1 VAVGE
6 RAGPLGRPGP
16 RERVPG
22 EGLVAGRGPRLA
34 DAPGAGA
41 EGGQAGAASPR
52 IGVLALQGDVLEHLR
67 LLARVGAAALPVK
80 RPGELDGLDGVL
92 LPGGESTT
100 IGRLA
105 SMYGLLEPLRERIR
119 AGLPAFGTCAGAIL
133 LARAAL
139 DAGGRPSPQPLL
151 GVMDMVVRRNA
162 FGSQVASFEAD
173 LGVEGVAGGPM
184 HAVFIRAPW
193 VEHAGTAVR
202 LLATVVP
209 VDREGRRLDARVV
222 VARQG
227 HMLASAFHPELA
239 GDHRLHQ
246 LFVEMAREQPARR

>member
-1 VAVGE
+1 VG
-6 RAGPLGRPGP
+6 GPGRPGP

-22 EGLVAGRGPRLA
+22 EGLVEGRGPHFVA
-34 DAPGAGA
+34 DGAAAGA
-41 EGGQAGAASPR
+41 PS

-67 LLARVGAAALPVK
+67 LLGEVGARALPVK
-80 RPGELDGLDGVL
+80 RAEELDGLDGVL

-139 DAGGRPSPQPLL
+139 HAGGRPSPQPLL

-162 FGSQVASFEAD
+162 FGSQVDSFEAD
-173 LGVEGVAGGPM
+173 LGVEGLTGGPM

-193 VEHAGTAVR
+193 VEQAGAVVR
-202 LLATVVP
+202 PLATVVP
-209 VDREGRRLDARVV
+209 VDRKGRRLGAKVV
-222 VARQG
+222 IARQE

-246 LFVEMAREQPARR
+246 LFVEMVRERSARP